1 MRLKNSTEHQVL
13 LNILKG
19 DIPSHLDDVNTD
31 ILYNLFQRHRLFP
44 LASEII
50 NLLDEKNREKWKNA
64 IQVRTIK
71 SLQLASNL
79 KEVTG
84 TFKAEG
90 IESIPL
96 KGPVLAQR
104 LYGDIGSRHSVDLDL
119 LVRAEQIERIIEI
132 AKDLGYTL
140 TFPNPGFSARRWNYY
155 FRYKKEIGM
164 HNRDQGIFLELHA
177 GIDNHSLI
185 RQSKEDL
192 LWEGLSEQTVGDSHY
207 LSMNE
212 DHTFLYLT
220 FHGGMHQF
228 TRLFWLRD
236 VAEALKRWSLDH
248 QKILIKARSLGIERM
263 LGMALVLAREY
274 FNTGIPDDYHE
285 YLKKDARAIRS
296 LVQQCNYRIL
306 GPENPSFSARIRR
319 QDYWLLLKP
328 GLSHIW
334 RLIKGLFHRWYIG
347 KFLGGH

>member
-1 MRLKNSTEHQVL
+1 M
-13 LNILKG
+13 
-19 DIPSHLDDVNTD
+19 
-31 ILYNLFQRHRLFP
+31 FP

-50 NLLDEKNREKWKNA
+50 NLLDEKNRDKWKNA

-84 TFKAEG
+84 AFKAEG
-90 IESIPL
+90 IEAIPL

-119 LVRAEQIERIIEI
+119 LVRGEQIERIIEI
-132 AKDLGYTL
+132 PKDLGYTL
-140 TFPNPGFSARRWNYY
+140 TFPNPGFSSRRWNYY

-164 HNRDQGIFLELHA
+164 HNKDQGIFLELHA

-185 RQSKEDL
+185 RQSKEDF
-192 LWEGLSEQTVGDSHY
+192 LWEGLSEQTVGGNQY

-212 DHTFLYLT
+212 DNTFLYLT

-236 VAEALKRWSLDH
+236 VAEALNRWSLDH
-248 QKILIKARSLGIERM
+248 QKILINARSLGIERM
-263 LGMALVLAREY
+263 LGMGLVLAREY
-274 FNTGIPDDYHE
+274 FNAGIPHEYDE
-285 YLKKDARAIRS
+285 YLKKDDKVIQT
-296 LVQQCNYRIL
+296 LVRHCNHRIL
-306 GPENPSFSARIRR
+306 GPENPLFSSKIRR
-319 QDYWLLLKP
+319 QHYWLLLKP
-328 GLSHIW
+328 GLIYQW
-334 RLIKGLFHRWYIG
+334 KMIKGIFHRWYIG